1 MMFVLWWRGGRF
13 LHRAAAKTNVML
25 LPQKL
30 VVTAPLFFS
39 LTRETLLSWIFFLD
53 ENTNCAFSKW
63 SKWIPTSLQVQ
74 PALAV
79 AHCTVPVYI
88 EKEADCKRIPSYYLL
103 RLHWLQSDRESQTK
117 WDECGDWSSHVPGLS
132 GKALI
137 SPLVCLWH
145 CSGMRFYTLQ
155 YIAWLTQY

>member
-1 MMFVLWWRGGRF
+1 MFVLWWRGGSF
-13 LHRAAAKTNVML
+13 LNRAAAKTNVML

-53 ENTNCAFSKW
+53 ENMNCVVSKW
-63 SKWIPTSLQVQ
+63 SKWIPTSLQVRL
-74 PALAV
+74 ALVV
-79 AHCTVPVYI
+79 AHCTSPVYI
-88 EKEADCKRIPSYYLL
+88 VYWNSVQKKPIIACSPCIGCKVTGKVKQI
-103 RLHWLQSDRESQTK
+103 ETK
-117 WDECGDWSSHVPGLS
+117 VVIDQARC
-132 GKALI
+132 
-137 SPLVCLWH
+137 LVCLTRLWSALLWH